1 MSPDPVEEVMQE
13 RVVAGFVFS
22 DAYFSN
28 ILGEYMLDIME
39 ENSSEA
45 LQSSKRGAIKVRVI
59 EMKEQKRHE
68 RVCGER
74 NNCSWW

>member
-1 MSPDPVEEVMQE
+1 MSPDPIEEVMQE

-22 DAYFSN
+22 DAYSSN

-39 ENSSEA
+39 ENSNET

-68 RVCGER
+68 RVCRER